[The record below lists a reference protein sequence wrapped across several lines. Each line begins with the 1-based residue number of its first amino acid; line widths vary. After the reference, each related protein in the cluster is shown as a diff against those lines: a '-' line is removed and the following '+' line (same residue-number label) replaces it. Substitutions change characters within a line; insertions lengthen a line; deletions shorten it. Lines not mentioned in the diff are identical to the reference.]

1 MSSRCDEKAA
11 DARRTGEGQWW
22 RPGASPEGLAPA
34 GSGSGGDAGDRA
46 TRGHPH
52 PAPGSHLR
60 LRRRHCSAGRPRPSL
75 ADPHPNLLPEP
86 SATAPEDKGEG
97 SIAPSPAG
105 RGLGARRGFRAA
117 CGEPVER
124 FRHASRNRTASEGPA
139 ADVAFSSQPAWGEAL
154 RAVCVVAA
162 LVNGMT
168 IHCAPRL
175 ASHLAKPRREPI

>member
-1 MSSRCDEKAA
+1 MQG
-11 DARRTGEGQWW
+11 AR
-22 RPGASPEGLAPA
+22 AK
-34 GSGSGGDAGDRA
+34 GSGGAPARCPRDPRERDRA
-46 TRGHPH
+46 AEGMPATTRYTGRLH
-52 PAPGSHLR
+52 PASGSHLR
-60 LRRRHCSAGRPRPSL
+60 LRRRHCSALRGRPRPSP